1 MIARFAEYHT
11 DFRALVMFF
20 VYENASYAGTAG
32 APPQRG
38 TVATAARHSRRRCA
52 FCSAQC
58 GMFYAAFFATMR
70 DAMLQPIFKA
80 SLISA

>member
-20 VYENASYAGTAG
+20 VYENASYAGTA
-32 APPQRG
+32 PPHSG
-38 TVATAARHSRRRCA
+38 TVCRRCA

-58 GMFYAAFFATMR
+58 GMFYAAFFAKMR